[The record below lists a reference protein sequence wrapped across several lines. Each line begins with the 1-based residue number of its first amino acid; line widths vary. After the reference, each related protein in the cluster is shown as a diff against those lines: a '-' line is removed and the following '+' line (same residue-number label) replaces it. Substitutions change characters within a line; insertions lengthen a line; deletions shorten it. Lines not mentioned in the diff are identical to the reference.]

1 MGAQDNF
8 FNECRY
14 KHHCYDYSLYIT
26 KINFNINLNVRAKST
41 NLSEDTRAIFVSLS

>member
-1 MGAQDNF
+1 MNAAINTIAMIT
-8 FNECRY
+8 
-14 KHHCYDYSLYIT
+14 HYILQKYT